1 MEIPNRNP
9 TCLFA
14 PTRFRIR
21 HVGWDQVVFLA
32 VIVPTILT
40 MNSGTTKD
48 RVTDTDSIV
57 IATIA
62 IEIAVTGTIA
72 ILIKPEEVAQRGE
85 VEVGLEEA

>member
-1 MEIPNRNP
+1 
-9 TCLFA
+9 
-14 PTRFRIR
+14 
-21 HVGWDQVVFLA
+21 
-32 VIVPTILT
+32 

-48 RVTDTDSIV
+48 RVTDTDSIA
-57 IATIA
+57 IAIIA